1 MRCSGNLIGDPPIDR
16 VGLNNAMFA
25 GRGCRSGQKMFEL
38 VDLERT
44 KGS

>member
-25 GRGCRSGQKMFEL
+25 GQGWGKKCFEL

-44 KGS
+44 NGS